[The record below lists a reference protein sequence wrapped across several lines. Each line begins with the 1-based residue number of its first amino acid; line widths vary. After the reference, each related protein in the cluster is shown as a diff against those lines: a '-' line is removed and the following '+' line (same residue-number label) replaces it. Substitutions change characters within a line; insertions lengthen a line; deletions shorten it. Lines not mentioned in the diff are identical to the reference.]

1 VDFRSD
7 IYSLGATFYHVLCG
21 SPPFTDDSLEGML
34 RKHLNTE
41 PAPLKE
47 KMPSLMEPVSD
58 VIQKMLAKNPEDRF
72 QSYQEIINALN
83 PAIAPPAQDAPIF

>member
-1 VDFRSD
+1 
-7 IYSLGATFYHVLCG
+7 
-21 SPPFTDDSLEGML
+21 
-34 RKHLNTE
+34 
-41 PAPLKE
+41 
-47 KMPSLMEPVSD
+47 MPSLMEPVSD